1 MSKAKILAEYIRNQL
16 EAEEVE
22 IYLDIDDYRVILN
35 ALERISDVSEE
46 VNV

>member
-1 MSKAKILAEYIRNQL
+1 MNKAKILAEYIRNQL
-16 EAEEVE
+16 EVEEVE